1 VSAAPAQRAIG
12 LALSGGGVRA
22 VAFHAGAL
30 RRVAEMR
37 RLGQVVHVSTVSGG
51 SLFTGLMFHSSG
63 YRWPSNDAYLS
74 EVFPRMRE
82 LLTSSSLQWNAL
94 LRLALPSNWRYL
106 TSRANVVAQSLE
118 NDWNIQVPLHYLP
131 QRPVWSINGSCAESG
146 RRFRFKSCEM
156 GDYESGYA
164 QAPDFPLA
172 SAMAISA
179 AFPGG
184 IGPLTLVTNKYAWT
198 KKAAWGTGEA
208 KPHSPQF
215 AKLHL
220 YDGGVYD
227 NLGLEPLFDIGKQ
240 ELRPP
245 EDREQRAPDI
255 DYLLVSDAG
264 LGYARKTLPHPLNP
278 MRLQRVA
285 DLAFDQVRALRVRSL
300 MNYFNHRP
308 TAGAL
313 LPIGFGPPNGEAA
326 PSNGPYL
333 THAAMVAAA
342 KVKTSLKR
350 LSVEQF
356 DLVARHG
363 YETAHWAAKNLL
375 PPTSAPST

>member
-1 VSAAPAQRAIG
+1 
-12 LALSGGGVRA
+12 
-22 VAFHAGAL
+22 
-30 RRVAEMR
+30 MR

-51 SLFTGLMFHSSG
+51 SLFTGLMFHFSG
-63 YRWPSNDAYLS
+63 YGWPSNDAYLT
-74 EVFPRMRE
+74 EVFPRVRD

-172 SAMAISA
+172 SAMAMSA

-184 IGPLTLVTNKYAWT
+184 IGPLTVATGDYSWT
-198 KKAAWGTGEA
+198 KKAAWGAA
-208 KPHSPQF
+208 KAEPHTPQF
-215 AKLHL
+215 SRLHL

-227 NLGLEPLFDIGKQ
+227 NLGLEPLFDTGKQ
-240 ELRPP
+240 EIRPP
-245 EDREQRAPDI
+245 EDRDQRAPEI

-264 LGYARKTLPHPLNP
+264 LGYARKSLPHPLDP

-285 DLAFDQVRALRVRSL
+285 DVAFGQVRDLRVRAL
-300 MNYFNHRP
+300 MNYFNHHP

-313 LPIGFGPPNGEAA
+313 LPSGFGPPNGEAP
-326 PSNGPYL
+326 PSTGPYL
-333 THAAMVAAA
+333 TRAEMVAAA

-350 LSVEQF
+350 LSVDQF

-375 PPTSAPST
+375 PTRSAPST